1 MSKWFIT
8 RKGADFEE
16 IGRAHNISP
25 ITARLLRNRDVFEY
39 EDVKAYLSADI
50 KKLRDPYEL
59 KDIDKAAAV
68 LKDSIENSERIRII
82 GDYDVDGICSS
93 YILLMGLKRCGANV
107 DARLPHRIHDGYGL
121 SNSLID
127 EANEAGVKT
136 IITCDNGIA
145 ALEQIAHAKEL
156 GMKVVVT
163 DHHEVLCE
171 SEDSEAMILPDADA
185 VVDPK
190 RKDGY
195 IFSDDKKKKYAN
207 EICGAM
213 VAYKFIQVLSE
224 VMGLADGDIYEEF
237 LKELRIFAGWA
248 TVCDVMPLT
257 GENRIVVIDSMKN
270 IAGTSNVGIR
280 ALLRECEI
288 DPYKVT
294 CYIYGFVIGP
304 CLNATG
310 RLDSAMR
317 GLELLC
323 EENPDVASRIAR
335 ELRELNDERKDLTAK
350 GQEEA
355 LEKLSEYG
363 DNLPDVVV
371 IYLPDM
377 HESLA
382 GIIAGRIKEAVNR
395 PTFVLTDA
403 ANDLLKGSGRSIE
416 AYHMHDALSEC
427 RDLLE
432 KFGGH
437 KMAAGFSL
445 KKENLEAFT
454 KALNDNS
461 KLTPDDFQE
470 VLHLDMELPL
480 GYLSMNLVKEFDR
493 LEPYGLGNEEPLFA
507 ARNVELIQGRI
518 MGKNANVGKILVKDE
533 NGNSYD
539 MMVFQKLDKWN
550 EFLEKSFGK
559 ENADKLYAGSVHDKM
574 NIKIAYKPNINEF
587 RGTESLQIILKDY
600 ML

>member
-16 IGRAHNISP
+16 IGKAHNISP
-25 ITARLLRNRDVFEY
+25 ITARLLRNRDVFKY
-39 EDVKAYLSADI
+39 DDVKAYLNSDASM
-50 KKLRDPYEL
+50 LRDPYEL
-59 KDIDKAAAV
+59 KDIDKAALV
-68 LKDSIENSERIRII
+68 IKESIENNESIRII

-93 YILLMGLKRCGANV
+93 YILLEGLKKCGALV
-107 DARLPHRIHDGYGL
+107 DAKLPHRIHDGYGV
-121 SNSLID
+121 SISLID
-127 EANEAGVKT
+127 EAHDAGAST

-163 DHHEVLCE
+163 DHHEVLCDAD
-171 SEDSEAMILPDADA
+171 DSEKMILPDADA

-190 RKDGY
+190 RKDSLIDSNSG
-195 IFSDDKKKKYAN
+195 DEKVVN

-224 VMGLADGDIYEEF
+224 TMGFDKVDDYQDF

-270 IAGTSNVGIR
+270 IATTRNIGVQ

-288 DPYKVT
+288 DPFKVT

-310 RLDSAMR
+310 RLDSAMK

-323 EENPDVASRIAR
+323 ETNPDAAARIAR
-335 ELRELNDERKDLTAK
+335 ELKELNDERKDLTSM

-355 LEKLSEYG
+355 LLKLSEYG
-363 DNLPDVVV
+363 DNIPDVVV

-382 GIIAGRIKEAVNR
+382 GIIAGRIREAVNR

-427 RDLLE
+427 RNLLE

-461 KLTPDDFQE
+461 KLTPEDFEE

-480 GYLSMNLVKEFDR
+480 GYLSRDLVREFDR
-493 LEPYGLGNEEPLFA
+493 LEPYGPGNEEPLFA

-518 MGKNANVGKILVKDE
+518 LGKNANVGKFLVRDE
-533 NGNSYD
+533 RGNSYD

-550 EFLEKSFGK
+550 EFLEQNFGK
-559 ENADKLYAGSVHDKM
+559 ENAEKLYKGTLHDKM

-587 RGTESLQIILKDY
+587 RGTESLQVILKDY
-600 ML
+600 MI

>member
-8 RKGADFEE
+8 RKGADFEA
-16 IGRAHNISP
+16 IAKAHHISP
-25 ITARLLRNRDVFEY
+25 VTARLLRNRDVY
-39 EDVKAYLSADI
+39 EHDDVQAYLNADI
-50 KKLRDPYEL
+50 NMLRDPYEL
-59 KDIDKAAAV
+59 KDIDKAAEV
-68 LKDSIENSERIRII
+68 IKESIENKERIRVI

-93 YILLMGLKRCGANV
+93 YILLDGLKKCGALV
-107 DARLPHRIHDGYGL
+107 DAKLPHRIHDGYGL
-121 SNSLID
+121 SISLID
-127 EANEAGVKT
+127 EAYDAGVNT

-145 ALEQIAHAKEL
+145 AVEQIAHAKEL

-171 SEDSEAMILPDADA
+171 ADDDKKMILPPADA

-190 RKDGY
+190 RKDSYVRSHHGEEP
-195 IFSDDKKKKYAN
+195 IVN

-213 VAYKFIQVLSE
+213 VAYKFIIVLSE
-224 VMGLADGDIYEEF
+224 TMGYDKAADYQDF

-257 GENRIVVIDSMKN
+257 GENRIVVIDSMKSIATTRN
-270 IAGTSNVGIR
+270 IGVQ

-288 DPYKVT
+288 DPFKVT
-294 CYIYGFVIGP
+294 CYIYGFVLGP

-323 EENPDVASRIAR
+323 ATDPDVAARIAR
-335 ELRELNDERKDLTAK
+335 ELKKLNDDRKDMTQM

-355 LEKLSEYG
+355 LLKLSEYG
-363 DNLPDVVV
+363 EELPDVVV

-382 GIIAGRIKEAVNR
+382 GIIAGRIREAVNR

-403 ANDLLKGSGRSIE
+403 AGDLLKGSGRSIE

-427 RDLLE
+427 RDLLV

-445 KKENLEAFT
+445 KKENLEAFR

-461 KLTPDDFQE
+461 KLHPDDFE
-470 VLHLDMELPL
+470 EILHLDMELPL
-480 GYLSMNLVKEFDR
+480 GYLSRQLVREFDK
-493 LEPYGLGNEEPLFA
+493 LEPYGPGNEEPLFA
-507 ARNVELIQGRI
+507 ARNVELISGRI
-518 MGKNANVGKILVKDE
+518 LGKNANVGKIFVRDE
-533 NGNSYD
+533 QGNGYD

-550 EFLEKSFGK
+550 EFLEQSFGK
-559 ENADKLYAGSVHDKM
+559 ENMEKLYSGTTHDKM

-600 ML
+600 MI